1 MDILTEL
8 LPFLMSF
15 IFGLQYLYTL
25 RYLEKGFVK
34 QAACNKQNLS
44 IRLSAP
50 VLYDSHMYKYDSS
63 LIG

>member
-15 IFGLQYLYTL
+15 FGLQYLYTL

-50 VLYDSHMYKYDSS
+50 VLFDSHMYKYDSS
-63 LIG
+63 LRG